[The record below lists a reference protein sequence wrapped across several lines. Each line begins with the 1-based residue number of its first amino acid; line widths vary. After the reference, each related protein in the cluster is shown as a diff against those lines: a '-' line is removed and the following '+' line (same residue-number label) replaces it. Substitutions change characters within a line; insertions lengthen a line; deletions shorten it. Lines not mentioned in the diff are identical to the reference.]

1 MNSVAFPTS
10 MSQHENIGVVEK
22 GDTKIGRGSSD
33 SIGTNN
39 SVYSDAVEV
48 RIAIFFIKFEKKT
61 FLIDI
66 NFYSDQRI
74 L

>member
-1 MNSVAFPTS
+1 
-10 MSQHENIGVVEK
+10 MSQHENTGVVEK

-48 RIAIFFIKFEKKT
+48 SIAKNYIKFEEKKT

-66 NFYSDQRI
+66 NFYFDQRI